1 MRPMSLFCHLQ
12 RQLVRCF
19 HVFWKLLPFA
29 VVIGGAPILEGGK
42 SEVLDSAEVQ

>member
-19 HVFWKLLPFA
+19 HVFWQLLPFA
-29 VVIGGAPILEGGK
+29 VVIGGAPIWEEARAGPRLP
-42 SEVLDSAEVQ
+42 EVQ